1 MNSKTVAANKKARFD
16 FFLEET
22 FVAGLMLEGWEVKSL
37 REGKL
42 NIKEAYIKDIKGEL
56 WLVGARINPA
66 NYINQ
71 KDQVNPERFRKLL
84 LNNKEIEKIQFAIS
98 AKGQTCVPVKLFWKG
113 HLAKLEIALAK
124 GKKNYDKKQV
134 KKTADI
140 VRDQERALK
149 KYKNAQKVSF

>member
-1 MNSKTVAANKKARFD
+1 MNSKTVATNKKARFE

-66 NYINQ
+66 SYINQ

-134 KKTADI
+134 KKTADT
-140 VRDQERALK
+140 VSYTHLRAHETG
-149 KYKNAQKVSF
+149 

>member
-1 MNSKTVAANKKARFD
+1 MNSKTVATNKKARFE

-66 NYINQ
+66 SYINQ

-84 LNNKEIEKIQFAIS
+84 IQTLLNMTGLLTLKSTK
-98 AKGQTCVPVKLFWKG
+98 
-113 HLAKLEIALAK
+113 
-124 GKKNYDKKQV
+124 KKQ
-134 KKTADI
+134 KKRTLTVIMRTKLIIRVFVLITSLLI
-140 VRDQERALK
+140 VL
-149 KYKNAQKVSF
+149 

>member
-1 MNSKTVAANKKARFD
+1 MNSKTVATNKKARFD

-22 FVAGLMLEGWEVKSL
+22 FIAGLMLEGWEVKSL

-66 NYINQ
+66 SYINQ

-140 VRDQERALK
+140 ARDQERALK
-149 KYKNAQKVSF
+149 KYK

>member
-1 MNSKTVAANKKARFD
+1 
-16 FFLEET
+16 
-22 FVAGLMLEGWEVKSL
+22 MLEGWEVKSL

-66 NYINQ
+66 SYINQ

-140 VRDQERALK
+140 AKITSFLRNIYVRLISMGEQTRKIVMRLLK
-149 KYKNAQKVSF
+149 LPPLKYLC

>member
-1 MNSKTVAANKKARFD
+1 MNSKTVATNKKARFY

-66 NYINQ
+66 SYINQ

-140 VRDQERALK
+140 ARDQERALK
-149 KYKNAQKVSF
+149 KYK

>member
-1 MNSKTVAANKKARFD
+1 MNSKTVATNKKARFD

-56 WLVGARINPA
+56 FLVGARIDPA
-66 NYINQ
+66 SYINQ
-71 KDQVNPERFRKLL
+71 KDLANPNRFRKLL
-84 LNNKEIEKIQFAIS
+84 LNKKEVEKILFAIA

-113 HLAKLEIALAK
+113 NLAKLEIALAR
-124 GKKNYDKKQV
+124 GKKNIDKKMS
-134 KKTADI
+134 KKVADI
-140 VRDQERALK
+140 QRDQERALK
-149 KYKNAQKVSF
+149 NYK

>member
-1 MNSKTVAANKKARFD
+1 MNSKTVATNKKARFD

-56 WLVGARINPA
+56 WLVGARINPES
-66 NYINQ
+66 YINQ

-140 VRDQERALK
+140 ARDQERALK
-149 KYKNAQKVSF
+149 KYK

>member
-1 MNSKTVAANKKARFD
+1 MNSKTVATNKKARFD

-66 NYINQ
+66 SYINQ
-71 KDQVNPERFRKLL
+71 KDLVNPERFRKLL

-140 VRDQERALK
+140 ARDQERALK
-149 KYKNAQKVSF
+149 KYK

>member
-1 MNSKTVAANKKARFD
+1 MNSKTVATNKKARFD

-56 WLVGARINPA
+56 FLVGARIDPA
-66 NYINQ
+66 SYINQ
-71 KDQVNPERFRKLL
+71 KDQTEHGRFRKLL
-84 LNNKEIEKIQFAIS
+84 LNKRELKNILYAIS
-98 AKGQTCVPVKLFWKG
+98 TKGQTCVPVKLFWKG

-124 GKKNYDKKQV
+124 GKKNIDKKQT
-134 KKTADI
+134 KKAADI
-140 VRDQERALK
+140 QRDEERALK
-149 KYKNAQKVSF
+149 KFK

>member
-1 MNSKTVAANKKARFD
+1 MNSKTVATNKKARFD

-56 WLVGARINPA
+56 FLVGARIDPA
-66 NYINQ
+66 SYINQ
-71 KDQVNPERFRKLL
+71 KDQIEPGRFRKLL
-84 LNNKEIEKIQFAIS
+84 LNKRELKNILFAIS

-124 GKKNYDKKQV
+124 GKKEFDKRNVIKDRENKINLKRISKEA
-134 KKTADI
+134 KK
-140 VRDQERALK
+140 
-149 KYKNAQKVSF
+149 

>member
-1 MNSKTVAANKKARFD
+1 MNSKTVATNKKARFD

-22 FVAGLMLEGWEVKSL
+22 FVAGLMLKGWEVKSL

-66 NYINQ
+66 SYINQ

-140 VRDQERALK
+140 ARDQERALK
-149 KYKNAQKVSF
+149 KYK

>member
-1 MNSKTVAANKKARFD
+1 MNSKTVATNKKARFD

-56 WLVGARINPA
+56 FLVGARIDPSS
-66 NYINQ
+66 YINQ
-71 KDQVNPERFRKLL
+71 KDLANPNRFRKLL
-84 LNNKEIEKIQFAIS
+84 LNKKEVEKILFAIS

-113 HLAKLEIALAK
+113 NLAKLEIALAR
-124 GKKNYDKKQV
+124 GKKNIDKKMS
-134 KKTADI
+134 KKVADI
-140 VRDQERALK
+140 QRDQERALK
-149 KYKNAQKVSF
+149 NYK